1 MEAHQPFD
9 YEGDEALRRPIAEA
23 LQRVVDPEMAISIV
37 DVGLV
42 YRVGASDA
50 GVQVRMTMTSAACPL
65 SDVVIE
71 DVQSELRRVL
81 PSGTPIEVELCW
93 DPPWTP
99 ERLSPKAKLF
109 MGW

>member
-1 MEAHQPFD
+1 MDLHQPFD

-37 DVGLV
+37 DVGLI
-42 YRVGASDA
+42 YRVSTSDA

-65 SDVVIE
+65 SDVVVE

-81 PSGTPIEVELCW
+81 PPDTPIEVELCW
-93 DPPWTP
+93 EPAWTP
-99 ERLSPKAKLF
+99 QRLSPSAKRF